1 MNTRALTITA
11 LALAAAVAGP
21 LLLQLLPAG
30 ALVVPWF
37 GHVLALVAGAIGV
50 PLLLGSAGSGGNFQA
65 VARLWAV
72 VGGLATV
79 LAAAGASAVAV
90 SLGAGAVDRV
100 ALLAL
105 SAGAGLL
112 AGLAIVKAAIRNGR
126 AQAAR

>member
-1 MNTRALTITA
+1 MHTRALTITA

-21 LLLQLLPAG
+21 LLLPLLPVGSSA
-30 ALVVPWF
+30 VPWF
-37 GHVLALVAGAIGV
+37 GHLLALVAGAIGV
-50 PLLLGSAGSGGNFQA
+50 PMLLGSVGSGGNFQA

-72 VGGLATV
+72 VGGLAIV

-90 SLGAGAVDRV
+90 SLGTGAVSRV

-112 AGLAIVKAAIRNGR
+112 AGLAIVKAAIRQGR
-126 AQAAR
+126 ARAAR